1 MTSILKELAEEASFE
16 LSAARER
23 LEWFAALARAIAR
36 DVEHGEGRD
45 VQLLA
50 QLAKHLGD
58 TGVAS
63 TCAAID
69 QFERIV
75 TESSEAGQ

>member
-1 MTSILKELAEEASFE
+1 MKKLAEDAGFE

-36 DVEHGEGRD
+36 DVEHCEGRD

-63 TCAAID
+63 ADAAID
-69 QFERIV
+69 QFEQIAHA
-75 TESSEAGQ
+75 SSEAAL